1 MANKQQEIP
10 SIDEGDKKAP
20 VRKLKSIIT
29 FLSPYKLMV
38 AGALVALVIAAGSTL
53 AIFKSMELIIDEGF
67 VANNPDAIDTYFAG
81 LFGVIVILAI
91 STFFRFKLVTTLGE
105 RVVAD
110 IRKAVYANLISLH
123 PSFFEEN
130 RPGELSARLTADTT
144 IIQNVVGSSLSVAM
158 RNFLML
164 IGGVIMLFFISPKLL
179 GMIALVLPLIL
190 VPIIILGRRVR
201 SLSKHSQDRI
211 ADVGTMAD
219 ESLGAI
225 QVVQAFTREEEEKQK
240 FSGAV
245 ESAYGVAQKRINTR
259 AWMTGAVIMLL
270 FGAIVLVLW
279 RGAKDVVTGAMTS
292 GELASFV
299 SLSIL
304 VAGAMGA
311 LSEIYGELMRAA
323 GAAERLSFLMGQKSN
338 LEVPEEPAKIDPSTM
353 QASVKLDD
361 ISFSYPSK
369 PNEMALDH
377 FTLDVK
383 AGETVALVGP
393 SGAGKSTVLQ
403 LIMRFFDPQ
412 QGRVT
417 INGQD
422 IRELEPTDFRSKM
435 SIVPQETV
443 IFADTVLENVRYG
456 RPDASDE
463 EVMTAIESAQAKDFI
478 DRLPKGIETYLGERG
493 VRLSGGQRQRLAIAR
508 AILRDAPI
516 LLLDEATSA
525 LDSESE
531 AKVQKALDNLMRGRT
546 TIVIAHR
553 LSTVRAVDRIVVMEE
568 GHGVEEGTHDALMA
582 KAGLYARLADLQFQ
596 NGEGA

>member
-1 MANKQQEIP
+1 MAKKQQETP

-20 VRKLKSIIT
+20 VRKLKSIIS

-38 AGALVALVIAAGSTL
+38 AGALVALVVAAGSTL
-53 AIFKSMELIIDEGF
+53 AIFKSMELIIDQGF
-67 VANNPDAIDTYFAG
+67 VANDPDAIDTYFAG

-110 IRKAVYANLISLH
+110 IRKAVYANLITLH

-179 GMIALVLPLIL
+179 GMIALVLPVIL
-190 VPIIILGRRVR
+190 VPIIVLGRRVR

-225 QVVQAFTREEEEKQK
+225 QVVQAFTREEEERQK

-245 ESAYGVAQKRINTR
+245 ESAYGVAKKRINTR

-338 LEVPEEPAKIDPSTM
+338 LEVPDTPAKIDDTTM
-353 QASVKLDD
+353 KASVGFDD

-369 PNEMALDH
+369 PNEKALDR
-377 FTLDVK
+377 FTLNVK
-383 AGETVALVGP
+383 EGETVALVGP

-412 QGRVT
+412 QGTVT

-422 IRELEPTDFRSKM
+422 IRALEPTDFRAKM

-463 EVMTAIESAQAKDFI
+463 EVMAAIESAQARDFI
-478 DRLPKGIETYLGERG
+478 ERLPQGIETYLGERG

-531 AKVQKALDNLMRGRT
+531 AKVQKALDNLMQGRT

-568 GHGVEEGTHDALMA
+568 GKVAEEGTHDALFA
-582 KAGLYARLADLQFQ
+582 KGGLYARLADLQFQ
-596 NGEGA
+596 NGDPV